1 MFHGDTT
8 MIDRAGHEAER
19 PSTFA
24 DQVYGRILSS
34 IATGTFP
41 MGSKLP
47 SEKLL
52 GERFGVSRPVVRD
65 ALSRLQR
72 DGLIESRKGS
82 GSFVL
87 STPPE
92 DLSAAADMAQI
103 ARYQR
108 YQEFRL
114 VVEGAA
120 AALAAERRTSA
131 QLARIIDAH
140 GRFISEIDNG
150 QFLWQSDREVH
161 IAIAEAAGN
170 EFFVESLEGPEVR
183 LSDFM
188 TVSLKLTSS
197 RSPQRGSLVA
207 REHSN
212 IVDAIRSR
220 DAVAARIAMEFHLV
234 QARRRMLDKTLS
246 P

>member
-1 MFHGDTT
+1 MAMAVEWGGE
-8 MIDRAGHEAER
+8 DRER

-24 DQVYGRILSS
+24 DQVYGRILSGIMS
-34 IATGTFP
+34 GTFP
-41 MGSKLP
+41 TGSRLP
-47 SEKLL
+47 SEKEL
-52 GERFGVSRPVVRD
+52 GGRFAVSRPVVRE

-87 STPPE
+87 ASPPE
-92 DLSAAADMAQI
+92 DLSSATDLAQV

-114 VVEGAA
+114 VVEGTAA
-120 AALAAERRTSA
+120 GLAAERRSEA
-131 QLARIIDAH
+131 ALARIVAAH
-140 GRFISEIDNG
+140 EQFVAEVEEGR
-150 QFLWQSDREVH
+150 FLWQSDRAVH
-161 IAIAEAAGN
+161 LAIAEASGN
-170 EFFVESLEGPEVR
+170 EFFAESLEGPEVR

-197 RSPQRGSLVA
+197 RSPQRGQLVV
-207 REHSN
+207 REHAN

-220 DAVAARIAMEFHLV
+220 DGVAAKIAMEYHIV
-234 QARRRMLDKTLS
+234 QARRRMLDKTLA

>member
-1 MFHGDTT
+1 MIPLTVAGAPFHP
-8 MIDRAGHEAER
+8 ER

-24 DQVYGRILSS
+24 DQVYGRILSD
-34 IATGTFP
+34 IAGGTFP
-41 MGSKLP
+41 TGAKLP
-47 SEKLL
+47 SEKEL

-87 STPPE
+87 ASPPE
-92 DLSAAADMAQI
+92 DLSAAADMARI

-114 VVEGAA
+114 VVEGTAA
-120 AALAAERRTSA
+120 GLAAERRSEA
-131 QLARIIDAH
+131 ALARIVAAH
-140 GRFISEIDNG
+140 EQFVSEIEHGD
-150 QFLWQSDREVH
+150 FRWQSDRAVH
-161 IAIAEAAGN
+161 LAIAEASGN
-170 EFFVESLEGPEVR
+170 EFFAESLEGPEVK

-197 RSPQRGSLVA
+197 RSPQRGQLVA
-207 REHSN
+207 REHAN
-212 IVDAIRSR
+212 IVDAIRVR
-220 DAVAARIAMEFHLV
+220 DSVAARVAMEYHIV
-234 QARRRMLDKTLS
+234 QARRRMLDRTLA

>member
-1 MFHGDTT
+1 MQEESET
-8 MIDRAGHEAER
+8 RVER

-24 DQVYGRILSS
+24 DQVYGRILTG
-34 IATGTFP
+34 IAGGLFP
-41 MGSKLP
+41 IASKLP
-47 SEKLL
+47 SEKQL

-87 STPPE
+87 SSPPE
-92 DLSAAADMAQI
+92 DLSAAVDMTQI

-114 VVEGAA
+114 VVEGTAA
-120 AALAAERRTSA
+120 GLAAERRSAA
-131 QLARIIDAH
+131 QLTRILDAH
-140 GRFISEIDNG
+140 ATFLSQIEKGE
-150 QFLWQSDREVH
+150 FLWQSDREVH

-170 EFFVESLEGPEVR
+170 EFFLDSLEGNEVS

-197 RSPQRGSLVA
+197 RSPQRGLLVA
-207 REHSN
+207 AEHAN
-212 IVDAIRSR
+212 IVEAIRSK
-220 DAVAARIAMEFHLV
+220 DAMAAKIAMEYHLI
-234 QARRRMLDKTLS
+234 QARRRMLDKTIA

>member
-1 MFHGDTT
+1 MSYLPNP
-8 MIDRAGHEAER
+8 EAPSRPER
-19 PSTFA
+19 PSSFV
-24 DQVYGRILSS
+24 DQVYGRILSD
-34 IATGTFP
+34 IAVGAFPTG
-41 MGSKLP
+41 GKLP
-47 SEKLL
+47 SEKEL

-82 GSFVL
+82 GSFVRA
-87 STPPE
+87 SPPE
-92 DLSAAADMAQI
+92 DLSAAADMAQV

-120 AALAAERRTSA
+120 AGLAAERRSETE
-131 QLARIIDAH
+131 LARIVAAH
-140 GRFISEIDNG
+140 EQFIAEIERG
-150 QFLWQSDREVH
+150 EFLWQSDRALH
-161 IAIAEAAGN
+161 LAIAEAAGN
-170 EFFVESLEGPEVR
+170 EFFAESLEGPEVR

-197 RSPQRGSLVA
+197 RSPQRGQLVA

-212 IVDAIRSR
+212 IVDAIRAR
-220 DAVAARIAMEFHLV
+220 DSVAAKIAMEYHIV
-234 QARRRMLDKTLS
+234 QARRRMLDRTLS

>member
-1 MFHGDTT
+1 MQDESGSRVDK
-8 MIDRAGHEAER
+8 

-24 DQVYGRILSS
+24 DQIYGRILIS
-34 IATGTFP
+34 IAGGLFP
-41 MGSKLP
+41 VASKLP
-47 SEKLL
+47 SEKQL
-52 GERFGVSRPVVRD
+52 GEQFGVSRPVVRD

-87 STPPE
+87 SSPPE
-92 DLSAAADMAQI
+92 DLSAAVDLTYI

-120 AALAAERRTSA
+120 AGLAAERRSAA
-131 QLARIIDAH
+131 QLTRILDAH
-140 GRFISEIDNG
+140 ATFIAEIEKG
-150 QFLWQSDREVH
+150 AFLWQSDREVH

-170 EFFVESLEGPEVR
+170 EFFLESLEGNEVS

-197 RSPQRGSLVA
+197 RSPQRGLLVA
-207 REHSN
+207 GEHAS
-212 IVDAIRSR
+212 IVEAIRNK
-220 DAVAARIAMEFHLV
+220 DTMAAKIAMEYHLI
-234 QARRRMLDKTLS
+234 QARRRMLDRTLA

>member
-1 MFHGDTT
+1 LPFSTPDPGQPS
-8 MIDRAGHEAER
+8 RPER
-19 PSTFA
+19 PSSFA
-24 DQVYGRILSS
+24 DQVYGRILSAIVS
-34 IATGTFP
+34 GAFPTGAR
-41 MGSKLP
+41 LP
-47 SEKLL
+47 SEKEL

-87 STPPE
+87 ASPPE
-92 DLSAAADMAQI
+92 DLSAVADMAQI

-120 AALAAERRTSA
+120 AALAAERRSEA
-131 QLARIIDAH
+131 ALARIVDAH
-140 GRFISEIDNG
+140 NIFVAEIAQG
-150 QFLWQSDREVH
+150 EFRWQADRAVH
-161 IAIAEAAGN
+161 VAIAEASGS
-170 EFFVESLEGPEVR
+170 EFFAASLEGPEAR
-183 LSDFM
+183 LSEFM

-197 RSPQRGSLVA
+197 RSPRRGQLVA
-207 REHSN
+207 QEHAN
-212 IVDAIRSR
+212 IVDAIRVR
-220 DAVAARIAMEFHLV
+220 DSVAARVAMEYHIV
-234 QARRRMLDKTLS
+234 QARRRMLDRTLN

>member
-1 MFHGDTT
+1 
-8 MIDRAGHEAER
+8 MIAKSGEEAER

-34 IATGTFP
+34 IARGVFP
-41 MGSKLP
+41 TGSKLP

-87 STPPE
+87 SSPPE
-92 DLSAAADMAQI
+92 DLSAAADMAKI

-131 QLARIIDAH
+131 QLARIVDAH
-140 GRFISEIDNG
+140 NRFIAEIEKG

-197 RSPQRGSLVA
+197 RSPQRGLLVA

-212 IVDAIRSR
+212 IVEAIRSR
-220 DAVAARIAMEFHLV
+220 DAVTARIAMEFHLV
-234 QARRRMLDKTLS
+234 QARRRMLDRTLS

>member
-1 MFHGDTT
+1 MKVDMG
-8 MIDRAGHEAER
+8 EQAER

-34 IATGTFP
+34 IASGAFP
-41 MGSKLP
+41 TGSKLP

-52 GERFGVSRPVVRD
+52 GERYGVSRPVIRD

-82 GSFVL
+82 GSYVL
-87 STPPE
+87 SSPPE
-92 DLSAAADMAQI
+92 DLSSAADMAQV

-120 AALAAERRTSA
+120 AALAAERRTA
-131 QLARIIDAH
+131 AELARIAEAH
-140 GRFISEIDNG
+140 DKFLAEIERG
-150 QFLWQSDREVH
+150 EFLWQSDRAVH

-197 RSPQRGSLVA
+197 RSPRRGMLVA
-207 REHSN
+207 QEHSN
-212 IVDAIRSR
+212 IVDAIRGR
-220 DAVAARIAMEFHLV
+220 DPIAARIAMEYHIV
-234 QARRRMLDKTLS
+234 QARRRMLDKTLA

>member
-1 MFHGDTT
+1 
-8 MIDRAGHEAER
+8 MIKAEMEQDAER

-34 IATGTFP
+34 IASGAFP
-41 MGSKLP
+41 TGSKLP

-52 GERFGVSRPVVRD
+52 GERYGVSRPVIRD

-82 GSFVL
+82 GSYVL
-87 STPPE
+87 SSPPE

-120 AALAAERRTSA
+120 AALAAERRSA
-131 QLARIIDAH
+131 SQLARIVDAH
-140 GRFISEIDNG
+140 NKFLAEIEKG
-150 QFLWQSDREVH
+150 EFLWQSDREVH

-197 RSPQRGSLVA
+197 RSPRRGMLVA
-207 REHSN
+207 QEHSN

-220 DAVAARIAMEFHLV
+220 DVVAAKVAMEYHIV
-234 QARRRMLDKTLS
+234 QARRRMLDRTIA

>member
-1 MFHGDTT
+1 
-8 MIDRAGHEAER
+8 MIKAETEQQAER

-34 IATGTFP
+34 IASGAFP
-41 MGSKLP
+41 TGSKLP

-52 GERFGVSRPVVRD
+52 GERYGVSRPVVRD

-82 GSFVL
+82 GSYVL
-87 STPPE
+87 SSPPE

-120 AALAAERRTSA
+120 AALAAERRSAA
-131 QLARIIDAH
+131 QLSRIMEAH
-140 GRFISEIDNG
+140 NKFLAEIEKG
-150 QFLWQSDREVH
+150 EFLWQSDREVH

-197 RSPQRGSLVA
+197 RSPRRGMLVA
-207 REHSN
+207 QEHSN
-212 IVDAIRSR
+212 IVDAIRGR
-220 DAVAARIAMEFHLV
+220 DAVAARIAMEYHIV
-234 QARRRMLDKTLS
+234 QARRRMLDKTIA